1 MVDTNS
7 NPNDVDFEIP
17 ANEDA
22 SKSIEVD
29 LDAVCG
35 AIAEGQVERKAEK
48 VDAPAEGEDAP
59 VKKERKTRIS
69 RKKAEDAEVAEIT
82 DEAPAAEVKEVEE

>member
-1 MVDTNS
+1 M
-7 NPNDVDFEIP
+7 PY
-17 ANEDA
+17 
-22 SKSIEVD
+22 
-29 LDAVCG
+29 AVLLPK
-35 AIAEGQVERKAEK
+35 VWKNVRLKK

>member
-1 MVDTNS
+1 MSLEKV
-7 NPNDVDFEIP
+7 
-17 ANEDA
+17 
-22 SKSIEVD
+22 KSQYK
-29 LDAVCG
+29 G
-35 AIAEGQVERKAEK
+35 KRSKAEK

-82 DEAPAAEVKEVEE
+82 EEAPAAEVKEVEE

>member
-1 MVDTNS
+1 M
-7 NPNDVDFEIP
+7 
-17 ANEDA
+17 
-22 SKSIEVD
+22 EVGVKHLAFRLD
-29 LDAVCG
+29 LFQALF
-35 AIAEGQVERKAEK
+35 AEGLEERKAEK